1 MMIFGS
7 YSNQA
12 EGHDHQVLCKL
23 VELKFK
29 SLKKKRDKL
38 NTSENH
44 VNFSVE
50 LFTQTAL
57 LIMQFVS
64 NCFFLLLLFK
74 MRKQALS
81 RVVSYF

>member
-1 MMIFGS
+1 MLFGS

-12 EGHDHQVLCKL
+12 EEHDHQVLCKL

-29 SLKKKRDKL
+29 LLQKKRDKQ
-38 NTSENH
+38 NQ
-44 VNFSVE
+44 

-64 NCFFLLLLFK
+64 NCFLLFK
-74 MRKQALS
+74 IVRKQAFS